1 MAHHQAGHQP
11 AEWRL
16 SALPPMSDAEFAL
29 WARLLEKRTGITLPE
44 SRKSFLVTAFGPRM
58 RELGIGDYEGYY
70 QYVTSGRR
78 GALEWTHLVD
88 RLTVHE
94 TRFFRHESSLALVRD
109 VYLRE
114 LDADA
119 RGGRRSVDL
128 WSVGCA
134 TGEEPYSLAMVVDQY
149 LAERGG
155 DWYFG
160 VTASDIS
167 LPALAVGRDGIYSRA
182 KLKDVPSQLL
192 MRYFEPLDGE
202 RFQVRPRLR
211 ERMCFTRINVL
222 ELDHAPVGM
231 MDVIVCQNLL
241 IYFQRER
248 RIAALNHLVEHLR
261 PGGLLV
267 LGAGEIMGWDHPAL
281 EPVLYENTLAFR
293 RVRDGAQDEV

>member
-1 MAHHQAGHQP
+1 MAHHQAGHQSTQ
-11 AEWRL
+11 WRL
-16 SALPPMSDAEFAL
+16 NTLPPMSDVEFAL
-29 WARLLEKRTGITLPE
+29 WARLLEKRTGITLPA

-58 RELGIGDYEGYY
+58 RELGIGDYEVYY
-70 QYVTSGRR
+70 QYVTSGMR
-78 GALEWTHLVD
+78 GTLEWAHLVD

-109 VYLRE
+109 VYLRQLPE
-114 LDADA
+114 A
-119 RGGRRSVDL
+119 RPDGRRSIDL

-149 LAERGG
+149 LAERGD

-167 LPALAVGRDGIYSRA
+167 MPALSVGRSGIYSRA
-182 KLKDVPSQLL
+182 KLKDLPAQLL
-192 MRYFEPLDGE
+192 MRYFEPLDDD
-202 RFQVRPRLR
+202 RLQVKSRLR
-211 ERMCFTRINVL
+211 ERVCFTRINAL
-222 ELDHAPVGM
+222 ELGHAPVGM

-248 RIAALNHLVEHLR
+248 RIAALDHLVEHLR

-267 LGAGEIMGWDHPAL
+267 LGAGEIMGWDHPAM
-281 EPVLYENTLAFR
+281 EPVLFENTLAFR
-293 RVRDGAQDEV
+293 RARDAEQDEV